1 MVEDS
6 LKIGLYNTLE
16 IARQSENGLYLK
28 AQNEDEVLLPNI
40 YTTTSMKIGDEIEV
54 FLYTDSEDRLV
65 ATTQKPKAILGE
77 FAFLEVVAKSKIGL
91 FLDWGLP
98 KDLFVPLR
106 EHKGLGIGQKALFY
120 IDLDRL
126 TNRLYASQKIEK
138 FLKQNPRFKTNQK
151 VQTIIFAKTPLGYKA
166 LIENSYTGMIYD
178 NEVFEKL
185 TLGEKRDAYIKQVR
199 EDHKI
204 DLILQPI
211 GKDSLKIACE
221 KIVAILNEQDEIAL
235 NYKSDP
241 DLINEKL
248 GISKKLFKKALTT
261 LIDEGRI
268 VVADSIKAK

>member
-16 IARQSENGLYLK
+16 IARQSENGFYLK
-28 AQNEDEVLLPNI
+28 AKNEDEVLLPNI
-40 YTTTSMKIGDEIEV
+40 YITPSMKIGDEIEV

-98 KDLFVPLR
+98 KDLFVPLK
-106 EHKGLGIGQKALFY
+106 EHKGLKIGDKALFY
-120 IDLDRL
+120 IDLDNW

-138 FLKQNPRFKTNQK
+138 FLKKNPRFKTNQK

-166 LIENSYTGMIYD
+166 LIENSYTGMLYD
-178 NEVFEKL
+178 NEIFE
-185 TLGEKRDAYIKQVR
+185 TLSIGQKKDAYIKQVR
-199 EDHKI
+199 EDFKI
-204 DLILQPI
+204 DLQLQPK

-221 KIVAILNEQDEIAL
+221 KILSILKDQGEIAL
-235 NYKSDP
+235 NYKSDS
-241 DLINEKL
+241 DLIKKEL

-261 LIDEGRI
+261 LIDEGKI
-268 VVADSIKAK
+268 EVGDSIKGR

>member
-6 LKIGLYNTLE
+6 LKIGLYNTLK
-16 IARQSENGLYLK
+16 IARESEHGFYLK

-40 YTTTSMKIGDEIEV
+40 YITPSMNRGDELKV

-65 ATTQKPKAILGE
+65 ATTQKPKVILGE
-77 FAFLEVVAKSKIGL
+77 FAYLEVVAKSKIGL

-106 EHKGLGIGQKALFY
+106 EQKGLGIGQKALFY
-120 IDLDRL
+120 VGLDRL

-151 VQTIIFAKTPLGYKA
+151 VQITIFAKTPLGYKA

-178 NEVFEKL
+178 NEIFEKL

-199 EDHKI
+199 EDDKI

-221 KIVAILNEQDEIAL
+221 KILSILKEQDKIAL

-261 LIDEGRI
+261 LIDEGKI
-268 VVADSIKAK
+268 EVGDSIKAR

>member
-6 LKIGLYNTLE
+6 LRIGLYNTLE
-16 IARQSENGLYLK
+16 IARQSENGFYLK
-28 AQNEDEVLLPNI
+28 AKNEDEVLLPNI
-40 YTTTSMKIGDEIEV
+40 YITPSMKIGDEIEV

-98 KDLFVPLR
+98 KDLFVPLK
-106 EHKGLGIGQKALFY
+106 EHKGLKIGDKALFY
-120 IDLDRL
+120 IDLDNW

-138 FLKQNPRFKTNQK
+138 FLKKNPRFKTNQK

-166 LIENSYTGMIYD
+166 LIENSYTGMLYD
-178 NEVFEKL
+178 NEIFE
-185 TLGEKRDAYIKQVR
+185 TLSIGQKKDAYIKQVR
-199 EDHKI
+199 EDFKI
-204 DLILQPI
+204 DLQLQPK

-221 KIVAILNEQDEIAL
+221 KILSILKDQGEIAL
-235 NYKSDP
+235 NYKSDS
-241 DLINEKL
+241 DLIKKEL

-261 LIDEGRI
+261 LIDEGKI
-268 VVADSIKAK
+268 ELEETIKKR

>member
-16 IARQSENGLYLK
+16 IARQSENGFYLK
-28 AQNEDEVLLPNI
+28 AKNEDEVLLPNI
-40 YTTTSMKIGDEIEV
+40 YITPSMKIGDEIEV

-77 FAFLEVVAKSKIGL
+77 FAFLKVVAKSKIGL

-98 KDLFVPLR
+98 KDLFVPLK
-106 EHKGLGIGQKALFY
+106 EHKGLKIGDKALFY
-120 IDLDRL
+120 IDLDNW

-138 FLKQNPRFKTNQK
+138 FLKKNPRFKTNQK

-166 LIENSYTGMIYD
+166 LIENSYTGMLYD
-178 NEVFEKL
+178 NEIFE
-185 TLGEKRDAYIKQVR
+185 TLSIGQKKDAYIKQVR
-199 EDHKI
+199 EDFKI
-204 DLILQPI
+204 DLQLQPK

-221 KIVAILNEQDEIAL
+221 KILAILKDQGEIAL
-235 NYKSDP
+235 NYKSDS
-241 DLINEKL
+241 DLIKKEL

-261 LIDEGRI
+261 LIDEGKI
-268 VVADSIKAK
+268 EVGDSIKGR

>member
-54 FLYTDSEDRLV
+54 FLYTDSEDRVV

-151 VQTIIFAKTPLGYKA
+151 VQITIFAKTPLGYKV